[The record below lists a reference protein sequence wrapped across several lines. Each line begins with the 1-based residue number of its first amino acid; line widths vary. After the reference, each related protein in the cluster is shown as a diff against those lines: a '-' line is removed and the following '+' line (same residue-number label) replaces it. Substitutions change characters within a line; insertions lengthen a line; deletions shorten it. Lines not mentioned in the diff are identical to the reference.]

1 MLVITRQK
9 DERIIVGDK
18 DVIIKI
24 VDIRGNKVRLGIHSA
39 PDVPIHREEVYDA
52 IKRKHGNL
60 TPPRG
65 KP

>member
-24 VDIRGNKVRLGIHSA
+24 VDIRGNKVRLGIHAA

-52 IKRKHGNL
+52 IKRKH
-60 TPPRG
+60 
-65 KP
+65 